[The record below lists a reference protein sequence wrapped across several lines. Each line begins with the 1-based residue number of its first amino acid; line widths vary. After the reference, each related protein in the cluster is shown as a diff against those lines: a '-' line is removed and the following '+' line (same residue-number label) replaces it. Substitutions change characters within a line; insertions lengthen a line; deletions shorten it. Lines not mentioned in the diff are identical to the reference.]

1 MGQES
6 EIQVDELRLALE
18 PLAGM
23 AGKTPFRTVVQGIR
37 LRLNDE
43 VLRKAVEVGL
53 VKGRDRAPV
62 DLELRSTRF
71 TGEGAEIVV
80 QVSKG
85 RFFKTDVRAVL
96 GLGTVAAEQ
105 VRAEIKE
112 VKALGKLPI
121 DAFVDPVLE
130 KALGMAASRPGIVR
144 APGGGRALLIRPE
157 ELLASF
163 GLPLQFATP
172 GEWDARTAE
181 GMLELRFRARG

>member
-18 PLAGM
+18 PM
-23 AGKTPFRTVVQGIR
+23 AGKTPFQTVVHGIR

-43 VLRKAVEVGL
+43 VLRKIVEVAL
-53 VKGRDRAPV
+53 AKGRDRAPV
-62 DLELRSTRF
+62 DVELRSTRF

-85 RFFKTDVRAVL
+85 RFFKTDVRAVI
-96 GLGTVAAEQ
+96 GLAAVAAEQ

-130 KALGMAASRPGIVR
+130 KALAMATSRPGIER

-157 ELLASF
+157 EVLGSF